1 MNGALSPTRNAHAE
15 SVRRLAA
22 AMLRTGCAFGV
33 VAAVAAM
40 VVAVVVAGW
49 EGWWGA
55 SVGVGL
61 GFGSCLATI
70 GLMRLTAALP
80 VQSLFGAVLGGYAV
94 KVGLLMVVA
103 VPLRGI
109 GQLHPLSLGLSIVAV
124 VLAWAVA
131 EVVAFFR
138 TPIPTVIPDPTP
150 STLDAGVPPHGV
162 GADA

>member
-22 AMLRTGCAFGV
+22 AMLRTGGAFGG
-33 VAAVAAM
+33 VAAVAARGVG
-40 VVAVVVAGW
+40 VVGAGGD
-49 EGWWGA
+49 GWGGPR
-55 SVGVGL
+55 VGVGL

-138 TPIPTVIPDPTP
+138 TP
-150 STLDAGVPPHGV
+150 GVPPHGV